1 MSKELQYRLSTYTNI
16 WAIGATMLE
25 LLTLYRH
32 ADYMNDD
39 DYHSPGGQIIDI
51 ETVKKPEYTE
61 ELRELIKQCVE
72 PDPLKRIK
80 LKDLRSRIKSR
91 RHEWKQSYR
100 DESEGG
106 RERFRADNRLYYVR
120 NEINDMPPG
129 NWVPQDVNHP
139 QSSRIGGFRPEFP
152 IVYPRFPDGPESGV
166 DNETALPS
174 KDRKGKGYRFSKP
187 MLISDDDDVANKSND
202 SDRNER
208 RPGPVRK
215 DESSSDGRR
224 PLDRDLN
231 VARGRGGVRD
241 DDDDGERDM
250 ELEVEEPPSPA
261 DLVPYKGSA
270 SAPTTRAELEAVA
283 NIAALQVQA
292 PPARVQTQAQAALQV
307 QAQPPAPAPAPAPQA
322 ALQAIA
328 NAALQQ
334 TQAQAALQ
342 VQAQPPNPLPP
353 APAPAPQAA
362 LQQTQAQ
369 AAPQIHAPAPLPP
382 PAQAPAPAPIP
393 PPAQPDPK
401 LLRNGK
407 VRGFYA

>member
-1 MSKELQYRLSTYTNI
+1 MLDDMSKELQYRLSTYTNI

-80 LKDLRSRIKSR
+80 LKDLRSHIKSR

-100 DESEGG
+100 DESEDG

-120 NEINDMPPG
+120 NEINGMPPG
-129 NWVPQDVNHP
+129 NWVPQGVNHP

-152 IVYPRFPDGPESGV
+152 VVYPRFSDGPESGV
-166 DNETALPS
+166 DNETAALPS
-174 KDRKGKGYRFSKP
+174 KERKGRGHRFSKP
-187 MLISDDDDVANKSND
+187 ILISDDDDVANKSND

-208 RPGPVRK
+208 RPRPVVRK

-241 DDDDGERDM
+241 DDNEEMDM
-250 ELEVEEPPSPA
+250 ELQVEEPPSPA

-307 QAQPPAPAPAPAPQA
+307 QAQPPAPAPQA
-322 ALQAIA
+322 ALQAVA
-328 NAALQQ
+328 HAALQH
-334 TQAQAALQ
+334 
-342 VQAQPPNPLPP
+342 
-353 APAPAPQAA
+353 
-362 LQQTQAQ
+362 TQAQ
-369 AAPQIHAPAPLPP
+369 AAPQVQVQPPAPLPP
-382 PAQAPAPAPIP
+382 VQVQAQPPAPPPPAPAL
-393 PPAQPDPK
+393 ARPDPK

>member
-32 ADYMNDD
+32 ADYMEDD
-39 DYHSPGGQIIDI
+39 NYHSPEGQIIDI

-72 PDPLKRIK
+72 PDALKRIK

-106 RERFRADNRLYYVR
+106 RERFRAANRLYYVW

-129 NWVPQDVNHP
+129 NWIPQDVNYP

-152 IVYPRFPDGPESGV
+152 VGYPRFPDGPERGV
-166 DNETALPS
+166 DNEAALPS
-174 KDRKGKGYRFSKP
+174 KDRKGIGNRFSKP
-187 MLISDDDDVANKSND
+187 MLISDDDDVVDKSND
-202 SDRNER
+202 SDDIWRRNER

-224 PLDRDLN
+224 SLDRDLN

-241 DDDDGERDM
+241 DDDGERDM
-250 ELEVEEPPSPA
+250 ELQVEEPPSPA

-270 SAPTTRAELEAVA
+270 SAPTTRAELKAVA

-292 PPARVQTQAQAALQV
+292 PARVQTQAE
-307 QAQPPAPAPAPAPQA
+307 AQPPAPLPPAPAPQT
-322 ALQAIA
+322 ALQTIA

-334 TQAQAALQ
+334 TQTQAAPQ
-342 VQAQPPNPLPP
+342 VQAQSPAPPPP
-353 APAPAPQAA
+353 APAPAPAR
-362 LQQTQAQ
+362 
-369 AAPQIHAPAPLPP
+369 
-382 PAQAPAPAPIP
+382 
-393 PPAQPDPK
+393 PDPK